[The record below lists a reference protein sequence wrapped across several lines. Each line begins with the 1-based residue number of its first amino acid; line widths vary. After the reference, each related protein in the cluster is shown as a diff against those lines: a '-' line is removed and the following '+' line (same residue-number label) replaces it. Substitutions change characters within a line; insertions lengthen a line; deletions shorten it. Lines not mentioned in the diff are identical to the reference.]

1 MTKIRLP
8 IPEEDLEISDK
19 PTINYKEFIEA
30 FMNNTLNELKE
41 NLNAYHTVKE
51 IECRKNLVTFFK
63 QKVADFELLYL
74 LDLGTQYLPYVR
86 EINITNF
93 YEDVANRLA
102 FVFENLKNTISPS
115 WNVNEALKNL
125 HLSKIEEQEDK
136 EYTFEKYY
144 LRLIKIYL
152 QKENIDYFKNITIEN
167 NVVILNE
174 KYKVILCGDLA
185 NPKFSLI
192 DPVINIKN
200 FTISKLIKY
209 IEIETLH
216 SKLYNLHKKFKAL
229 KKRIEFKMEGGFKQF
244 NVNIEDLNLKI
255 NKTFDFDKI
264 EDFRDTLNKKFPCL
278 SFSLDEGWF
287 IIFRKGK
294 ILSNEILDSFDKKWK
309 NIAINQSK
317 DIDKFMKKVFDSEN
331 IINFKSPK
339 LFSMFQEALKVE
351 IYFFKAIQS
360 SLSNYEIKRH
370 KKVVWV
376 QNVKFKFISLKDD
389 LLEYDLYVDSYK
401 VFIDK
406 NKLIEFS
413 NKTTV
418 MYFETF
424 LLLLRNMCISSISL
438 FSDCIVD
445 YDYNGDK
452 LTGSSLH
459 LYEDFIEY
467 RVNNMKVL
475 VYPDYCKV
483 GNSIIK
489 DIKKYITFIKNVYQH
504 GKIVR
509 EYFSVEI
516 CGFVIS
522 YDPSY
527 DKIVSNIKNEEIF
540 EVKNIQHILVNLKIY
555 YRYNLIPDLVTK
567 SFVMFNLGNNI
578 YKIHLSYN
586 LLDQSDEMWFGELR
600 KVQIENDGTS
610 KLIQLTLSE
619 FIDLYKSAKIF

>member
-174 KYKVILCGDLA
+174 KYKVILC
-185 NPKFSLI
+185 
-192 DPVINIKN
+192 
-200 FTISKLIKY
+200 
-209 IEIETLH
+209 
-216 SKLYNLHKKFKAL
+216 
-229 KKRIEFKMEGGFKQF
+229 
-244 NVNIEDLNLKI
+244 
-255 NKTFDFDKI
+255 
-264 EDFRDTLNKKFPCL
+264 DFRDTLNKKFPCL